1 MAEDFLDL
9 MTTVAVLLKMDNYM
23 MVVVVGNYYFLCCS
37 VVVVMEILHCY
48 DLVVVVA
55 LVYLIW
61 VVVVALESCSYLSD
75 DCLDLEMNQNCYLV
89 EVVEDKIFELM
100 TGDWV
105 EIQNLVED
113 DFEVVVV
120 LEIHQSPA

>member
-1 MAEDFLDL
+1 M
-9 MTTVAVLLKMDNYM
+9 
-23 MVVVVGNYYFLCCS
+23 
-37 VVVVMEILHCY
+37 
-48 DLVVVVA
+48 
-55 LVYLIW
+55 
-61 VVVVALESCSYLSD
+61 ALESCSYLSD

-89 EVVEDKIFELM
+89 EVVEDKIFELT